1 MIRLKFF
8 SIVSK
13 EIFVAG
19 FLLSMFGVLVA
30 IGILFAVVKVLDKL
44 DGK

>member
-1 MIRLKFF
+1 M
-8 SIVSK
+8 
-13 EIFVAG
+13 AG

-44 DGK
+44 DGKWSDCQSFLDL

>member
-1 MIRLKFF
+1 
-8 SIVSK
+8 VT
-13 EIFVAG
+13 G

-30 IGILFAVVKVLDKL
+30 VGILFGIVKVLDKL

>member
-1 MIRLKFF
+1 
-8 SIVSK
+8 
-13 EIFVAG
+13 
-19 FLLSMFGVLVA
+19 MFGVLVA